1 MRSLPVVFQYSG
13 QPLDL
18 IHPGRAILGLAH
30 LGLAVGANLIRLAEG
45 HTAPETDIF
54 IRPEE
59 MGVIGEELYNALRL
73 MTREQMEVMLSDCG
87 LTQDEINRAWDRKE
101 ALIQKRIYMN
111 N

>member
-30 LGLAVGANLIRLAEG
+30 LGLAVGANLIRLSTGSA
-45 HTAPETDIF
+45 APGTDIF

-59 MGVIGEELYNALRL
+59 MCFSDPVCAFHFASPTLPIRFAGVCE
-73 MTREQMEVMLSDCG
+73 SG
-87 LTQDEINRAWDRKE
+87 LNHDS
-101 ALIQKRIYMN
+101 
-111 N
+111 